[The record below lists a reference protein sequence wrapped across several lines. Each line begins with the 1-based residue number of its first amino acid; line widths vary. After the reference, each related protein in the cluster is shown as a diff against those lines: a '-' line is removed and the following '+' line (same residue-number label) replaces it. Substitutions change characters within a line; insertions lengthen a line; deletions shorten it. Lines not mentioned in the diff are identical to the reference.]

1 MLLAP
6 SAPLSPHSLMAS
18 DSSKK
23 TIFAAMGANLAIAI
37 TKFIAAYITNSSA
50 MISEGI
56 HSFVDTIDQLL
67 LLLGLRMSQKPADDS
82 HPFGYGQ
89 ELYFWTLIVAI
100 FIFAIGGGMS
110 IYEGITHLINPS
122 PLEDPIWNYIVL
134 GVAIIFECFSW
145 TVALK
150 EFLPTKG
157 NQGFWEAIKN
167 SKDPTIFTVLFED
180 SAAIL
185 GLLVAL
191 LGVFLGHLFNN
202 VYFDG
207 IASIII
213 GVILAIV
220 AVLLATE
227 SKGLLVGESANPQTI
242 ANIRSLSKTEPG
254 VQEVIR
260 VLTMQLAPQEVLLNL
275 EIQFS
280 KKLTGEEIASTVDN
294 LEAKIRQKHPEIKQ
308 IFIEAKSL
316 AATRKSSRTA

>member
-1 MLLAP
+1 
-6 SAPLSPHSLMAS
+6 MAT
-18 DSSKK
+18 DSSNK

-37 TKFIAAYITNSSA
+37 TKFIAAAITGSSA

-56 HSFVDTIDQLL
+56 HSVVDTGDQLL
-67 LLLGLRMSQKPADDS
+67 LLLGIRMSQKPADDR

-100 FIFAIGGGMS
+100 LIFAIGGGMS
-110 IYEGITHLINPS
+110 IYEGITHIINPS
-122 PLEDPIWNYIVL
+122 PLKDPMWNYIVL
-134 GVAIIFECFSW
+134 GMAILFEGFSW

-157 NQGFWEAIKN
+157 KQSFWQAIKN
-167 SKDPTIFTVLFED
+167 SKDPTVFTILVED

-185 GLLVAL
+185 GLIVAL
-191 LGVFLGHLFNN
+191 LGIFLGDFFNN

-207 IASIII
+207 IASIVI
-213 GVILAIV
+213 GIILAIV
-220 AVLLATE
+220 AIVLARE

-242 ANIRSLSKTEPG
+242 SNIRSLSKTEPG
-254 VQEVIR
+254 VQEVMR

-280 KKLTGEEIASTVDN
+280 KNLTGEEIALTVES
-294 LEAKIRQKHPEIKQ
+294 LEAKLRQHHPEIKQ

-316 AATRKSSRTA
+316 TATRKSSQYSE

>member
-1 MLLAP
+1 
-6 SAPLSPHSLMAS
+6 MAS

-37 TKFIAAYITNSSA
+37 TKFIAAAITGSSA

-56 HSFVDTIDQLL
+56 HSIVDTADQLL
-67 LLLGLRMSQKPADDS
+67 LLLGIRMSQKPADDS

-89 ELYFWTLIVAI
+89 ELYFWTFIVAI
-100 FIFAIGGGMS
+100 LIFAIGGGMS
-110 IYEGITHLINPS
+110 IYEGITHLINPT
-122 PLEDPIWNYIVL
+122 PLEDPMWNYIVL
-134 GVAIIFECFSW
+134 GVAILFEGFSW
-145 TVALK
+145 TVALR

-157 NQGFWEAIKN
+157 QQNFWQAIKS
-167 SKDPTIFTVLFED
+167 SKDPTVFTVLFED

-191 LGVFLGHLFNN
+191 IGIFLGHLFNN
-202 VYFDG
+202 IYFDG

-213 GVILAIV
+213 GTILAIV
-220 AVLLATE
+220 AVLLAIE

-242 ANIRSLSKTEPG
+242 NNIRSLSTTEPG
-254 VQEVIR
+254 VQKVMR
-260 VLTMQLAPQEVLLNL
+260 VLTMQLAPKEVLLNL
-275 EIQFS
+275 EIQFYQS
-280 KKLTGEEIASTVDN
+280 LTGEEIALTVDK

-316 AATRKSSRTA
+316 ASSRKSTQ

>member
-1 MLLAP
+1 
-6 SAPLSPHSLMAS
+6 MAT
-18 DSSKK
+18 DSSRK

-37 TKFIAAYITNSSA
+37 TKFIAAAITGSSA

-56 HSFVDTIDQLL
+56 HSVVDTGDQLL
-67 LLLGLRMSQKPADDS
+67 LLLGIRMSQKPADDS

-89 ELYFWTLIVAI
+89 ELYFWTFIVAI
-100 FIFAIGGGMS
+100 LIFAIGGGMS

-122 PLEDPIWNYIVL
+122 PLKDPMWNYIVL
-134 GVAIIFECFSW
+134 GIAILFEGFSW

-157 NQGFWEAIKN
+157 KQNFWQAIKN
-167 SKDPTIFTVLFED
+167 SKDPTVFTILVED

-185 GLLVAL
+185 GLIVAL
-191 LGVFLGHLFNN
+191 IGIFLGHLFNN
-202 VYFDG
+202 IYFDG
-207 IASIII
+207 IASIVI
-213 GVILAIV
+213 GIILAIV
-220 AVLLATE
+220 AVVLARE

-242 ANIRSLSKTEPG
+242 TNIRSLSKTEPG

-280 KKLTGEEIASTVDN
+280 KNLTGEEIALTVES
-294 LEAKIRQKHPEIKQ
+294 LEAKLRQHHPEIKQ

-316 AATRKSSRTA
+316 TATRKSFQ

>member
-1 MLLAP
+1 
-6 SAPLSPHSLMAS
+6 MAS
-18 DSSKK
+18 ESSKK

-37 TKFIAAYITNSSA
+37 TKFIAAFITNSSA

-56 HSFVDTIDQLL
+56 HSLVDTIDQLL

-122 PLEDPIWNYIVL
+122 PLEDPMWNYIVL
-134 GVAIIFECFSW
+134 GIAIIFEGFSW
-145 TVALK
+145 TVALR

-157 NQGFWEAIKN
+157 NQSFWEAIKS
-167 SKDPTIFTVLFED
+167 SKDPTVFTVLFED

-185 GLLVAL
+185 GLIVAL
-191 LGVFLGHLFNN
+191 LGVFLGHIFDN

-207 IASIII
+207 VASIII

-280 KKLTGEEIASTVDN
+280 KKLTGEEIASTVEN

-308 IFIEAKSL
+308 IFIEAKSI
-316 AATRKSSRTA
+316 AATRKSSPTA

>member
-1 MLLAP
+1 
-6 SAPLSPHSLMAS
+6 MAS

-23 TIFAAMGANLAIAI
+23 TIFAAMAANLAIAI
-37 TKFIAAYITNSSA
+37 SKFIAAAITGSSA

-56 HSFVDTIDQLL
+56 HSVVDTGDQLL
-67 LLLGLRMSQKPADDS
+67 LLLGIRMSQKPADDR

-100 FIFAIGGGMS
+100 LIFAIGGGMS
-110 IYEGITHLINPS
+110 IYEGITHLIHPS
-122 PLEDPIWNYIVL
+122 PLEDPMWNYIVL
-134 GVAIIFECFSW
+134 GIAILCEGYSW

-157 NQGFWEAIKN
+157 KQNFWQAIKD
-167 SKDPTIFTVLFED
+167 SKDPIVFTVLFED

-185 GLLVAL
+185 GLFVAL
-191 LGVFLGHLFNN
+191 IGIFLGHLFNN

-213 GVILAIV
+213 GIILAIV
-220 AVLLATE
+220 AVLLARE
-227 SKGLLVGESANPQTI
+227 SKGLLVGESASSETI
-242 ANIRSLSKTEPG
+242 ADIRSVSKTEPG

-275 EIQFS
+275 EIRFT
-280 KKLTGEEIASTVDN
+280 KNLTGEEIALTVER
-294 LEAKIRQKHPEIKQ
+294 LEAKLSLKHPEIKQ

-316 AATRKSSRTA
+316 AATRKSSEISQKINVNREN

>member
-1 MLLAP
+1 
-6 SAPLSPHSLMAS
+6 MAT
-18 DSSKK
+18 DSSNK
-23 TIFAAMGANLAIAI
+23 TIYAAMGANLAIAI
-37 TKFIAAYITNSSA
+37 TKFIAAAITGSSA

-56 HSFVDTIDQLL
+56 HSVVDTGDQLL
-67 LLLGLRMSQKPADDS
+67 LLLGISRSQKPADDS

-89 ELYFWTLIVAI
+89 ELYFWTFIVAI
-100 FIFAIGGGMS
+100 LIFAIGGGMS

-134 GVAIIFECFSW
+134 GMAILFEGSSW
-145 TVALK
+145 TIALK

-157 NQGFWEAIKN
+157 KQSFWQAIKN
-167 SKDPTIFTVLFED
+167 SKDPTVFTVLFED

-191 LGVFLGHLFNN
+191 TGIFLGHLFNN

-207 IASIII
+207 VASIII
-213 GVILAIV
+213 GIILAIV
-220 AVLLATE
+220 AVVLARE
-227 SKGLLVGESANPQTI
+227 SKGLLVGESAAPQTI

-260 VLTMQLAPQEVLLNL
+260 VLTMQLAPKEVLLNL

-280 KKLTGEEIASTVDN
+280 KNLTGEEIALTVDN
-294 LEAKIRQKHPEIKQ
+294 LEVKIRQKHPEIKQ

-316 AATRKSSRTA
+316 VAIRKPYQYPQ

>member
-1 MLLAP
+1 
-6 SAPLSPHSLMAS
+6 MAS

-37 TKFIAAYITNSSA
+37 TKFIAAFITNSSA

-56 HSFVDTIDQLL
+56 HSLVDTADQLL
-67 LLLGLRMSQKPADDS
+67 LLLGIHRSQKPADDS

-89 ELYFWTLIVAI
+89 ELYFWTFIVAI

-122 PLEDPIWNYIVL
+122 PLEDPMWNYIVL
-134 GVAIIFECFSW
+134 VVAIFFEGYSW

-157 NQGFWEAIKN
+157 NQSFWQAIKT
-167 SKDPTIFTVLFED
+167 SKDPTVFTVLFED

-191 LGVFLGHLFNN
+191 LGIFLGHWFNN

-213 GVILAIV
+213 GIILAVV

-242 ANIRSLSKTEPG
+242 ANIRSLSKTEPK
-254 VQEVIR
+254 VQEVLRI
-260 VLTMQLAPQEVLLNL
+260 LTMQLAPQEVLLNL

-280 KKLTGEEIASTVDN
+280 RNLTGEEIASTVDS
-294 LEAKIRQKHPEIKQ
+294 LESKIRKKHPEIKQ

-316 AATRKSSRTA
+316 SATRKSSQ

>member
-1 MLLAP
+1 
-6 SAPLSPHSLMAS
+6 MAS
-18 DSSKK
+18 DSSNK

-37 TKFIAAYITNSSA
+37 TKFIAASITGSSA

-56 HSFVDTIDQLL
+56 HSVVDTGDQLV
-67 LLLGLRMSQKPADDS
+67 LLLGIRRSQKPADDS

-89 ELYFWTLIVAI
+89 ELYFWTFIVAI
-100 FIFAIGGGMS
+100 LIFAIGGGMS

-122 PLEDPIWNYIVL
+122 PLEDPKWNYIVL
-134 GVAIIFECFSW
+134 GMAILLEGFSW
-145 TVALK
+145 TVALR

-157 NQGFWEAIKN
+157 KQNFWQAIKN
-167 SKDPTIFTVLFED
+167 SKDPTVFTILCED

-191 LGVFLGHLFNN
+191 IGIFLGHLFNN

-213 GVILAIV
+213 GIILAIV
-220 AVLLATE
+220 AVILARE
-227 SKGLLVGESANPQTI
+227 SKGLLLGESANPQTI
-242 ANIRSLSKTEPG
+242 ANIRYLSKTEPG
-254 VQEVIR
+254 VKEVIR

-280 KKLTGEEIASTVDN
+280 QNLTGEEIALTVES
-294 LEAKIRQKHPEIKQ
+294 LEVKISQKHPEIKQ

-316 AATRKSSRTA
+316 TAARKSSQASQ

>member
-1 MLLAP
+1 
-6 SAPLSPHSLMAS
+6 MAS
-18 DSSKK
+18 DSSRK

-37 TKFIAAYITNSSA
+37 TKFIAAAITGSSA

-56 HSFVDTIDQLL
+56 HSVVDTADQLL
-67 LLLGLRMSQKPADDS
+67 LLLGIRMSQKPADNS

-100 FIFAIGGGMS
+100 LIFAIGGGMS
-110 IYEGITHLINPS
+110 MYEGITHLINPS
-122 PLEDPIWNYIVL
+122 PLENPFWNYIVL
-134 GVAIIFECFSW
+134 GVAILFEGFSW
-145 TVALK
+145 TVALR

-157 NQGFWEAIKN
+157 HQTFWQAIKN
-167 SKDPTIFTVLFED
+167 SKDPTVFTVLFED

-191 LGVFLGHLFNN
+191 LGIFLEHLFNN

-220 AVLLATE
+220 AILLATE

-242 ANIRSLSKTEPG
+242 ANIRSLAKTEPG
-254 VQEVIR
+254 VQDVMR
-260 VLTMQLAPQEVLLNL
+260 LLTMQLGPQEVLLNL
-275 EIQFS
+275 EIRFS
-280 KKLTGEEIASTVDN
+280 KHLSGEQIALTVDS
-294 LEAKIRQKHPEIKQ
+294 LEEKIRQQHPEIKQ

-316 AATRKSSRTA
+316 AAIRKSSQKSQH

>member
-1 MLLAP
+1 
-6 SAPLSPHSLMAS
+6 MAT
-18 DSSKK
+18 DSSQK

-37 TKFIAAYITNSSA
+37 TKFIAASITGSSA

-56 HSFVDTIDQLL
+56 HSVVDTGDQLV
-67 LLLGLRMSQKPADDS
+67 LLLGIRRSQKPADDS

-89 ELYFWTLIVAI
+89 ELYFWTFIVAI
-100 FIFAIGGGMS
+100 LIFAIGGGMS
-110 IYEGITHLINPS
+110 IYEGITHLIHPS
-122 PLEDPIWNYIVL
+122 PLENPKWNYIVL
-134 GVAIIFECFSW
+134 SIAILLEGFSW

-157 NQGFWEAIKN
+157 RQNFWQAIKN
-167 SKDPTIFTVLFED
+167 SKDPTVFTVLFED

-185 GLLVAL
+185 GLFVAL
-191 LGVFLGHLFNN
+191 IGIFLGHLFNN

-213 GVILAIV
+213 GIILAVV
-220 AVLLATE
+220 AVVLARE

-280 KKLTGEEIASTVDN
+280 KNLTGEEIALTVKS
-294 LEAKIRQKHPEIKQ
+294 LELKISQKHPEIKQ

-316 AATRKSSRTA
+316 TAARKFPPNQ

>member
-1 MLLAP
+1 MATD
-6 SAPLSPHSLMAS
+6 SA
-18 DSSKK
+18 KK
-23 TIFAAMGANLAIAI
+23 TIFAAMGSNLAIAI
-37 TKFIAAYITNSSA
+37 TKFIAASITGSSA

-56 HSFVDTIDQLL
+56 HSVVDTGDQLV
-67 LLLGLRMSQKPADDS
+67 LLLGLHKSKKPADDS

-89 ELYFWTLIVAI
+89 ELYFWTFIVAI
-100 FIFAIGGGMS
+100 LIFAIGGGMS

-122 PLEDPIWNYIVL
+122 PLEDPIWNYVVL
-134 GVAIIFECFSW
+134 GIAIILEGFSW
-145 TVALK
+145 TVALR

-157 NQGFWEAIKN
+157 KQNLWQAIKS
-167 SKDPTIFTVLFED
+167 SKDPTVFTVLFED
-180 SAAIL
+180 TAAIL

-191 LGVFLGHLFNN
+191 IGIFLGHLFNN

-220 AVLLATE
+220 AVVLARE

-242 ANIRSLSKTEPG
+242 TNIRYLSKTEPG

-260 VLTMQLAPQEVLLNL
+260 ILTMQLAPYEVLLNL

-280 KKLTGEEIASTVDN
+280 KNLTGEEIALTVES
-294 LEAKIRQKHPEIKQ
+294 LEGKIRKKHPEIKQ

-316 AATRKSSRTA
+316 TAIRKYSQFSQ

>member
-1 MLLAP
+1 
-6 SAPLSPHSLMAS
+6 MAT

-23 TIFAAMGANLAIAI
+23 TIFAAMGSNLAIAI
-37 TKFIAAYITNSSA
+37 TKFIAAAITGSSA

-56 HSFVDTIDQLL
+56 HSIVDTGDQLL

-100 FIFAIGGGMS
+100 LIFAIGGGMS
-110 IYEGITHLINPS
+110 IYEGIIHLTNPS
-122 PLEDPIWNYIVL
+122 PLEDPMWNYIVL
-134 GVAIIFECFSW
+134 GIAIILEGFSW
-145 TVALK
+145 TVALR

-157 NQGFWEAIKN
+157 KQKFWQAIKN
-167 SKDPTIFTVLFED
+167 SKDPTVFTVLFED
-180 SAAIL
+180 TAAIL
-185 GLLVAL
+185 GLIVAF
-191 LGVFLGHLFNN
+191 LGIFLGHLFNN
-202 VYFDG
+202 VYLDG

-213 GVILAIV
+213 GIILAVV
-220 AVLLATE
+220 AVLLARE

-242 ANIRSLSKTEPG
+242 ANIRNLAKTEPR

-260 VLTMQLAPQEVLLNL
+260 ILTMQLAPQEVLLNL

-280 KKLTGEEIASTVDN
+280 KNLTGEEIALTVES
-294 LEAKIRQKHPEIKQ
+294 LEAKISKKHPEIKQ

-316 AATRKSSRTA
+316 AATRKSSQSY

>member
-1 MLLAP
+1 
-6 SAPLSPHSLMAS
+6 MAT

-23 TIFAAMGANLAIAI
+23 TIFAAMGSNLAIAI
-37 TKFIAAYITNSSA
+37 TKFIAASITGSSA

-56 HSFVDTIDQLL
+56 HSVVDTGDQLV
-67 LLLGLRMSQKPADDS
+67 LLLGLHRSQKPADDS

-89 ELYFWTLIVAI
+89 ELYFWTFIVAI
-100 FIFAIGGGMS
+100 LIFAIGGGMS

-134 GVAIIFECFSW
+134 SVAIILEGFSW

-157 NQGFWEAIKN
+157 KQNFWQAIKN
-167 SKDPTIFTVLFED
+167 SKDPTVFTILLED
-180 SAAIL
+180 TAAIL
-185 GLLVAL
+185 GLFVAL
-191 LGVFLGHLFNN
+191 IGIFLGHLFKNL
-202 VYFDG
+202 YFDG

-213 GVILAIV
+213 GIILAIV
-220 AVLLATE
+220 AALLARE

-260 VLTMQLAPQEVLLNL
+260 VLTMQLAPHEVLLNL

-280 KKLTGEEIASTVDN
+280 KNLTGEDIALTVES
-294 LEAKIRQKHPEIKQ
+294 LETKIRQKYPEIKQ

-316 AATRKSSRTA
+316 AATRKYSQPLQ

>member
-1 MLLAP
+1 MVT
-6 SAPLSPHSLMAS
+6 
-18 DSSKK
+18 DSSNK
-23 TIFAAMGANLAIAI
+23 TIYAAMGANLAIAI
-37 TKFIAAYITNSSA
+37 TKFIAASITGSSA

-56 HSFVDTIDQLL
+56 HSIVDTGDQLV
-67 LLLGLRMSQKPADDS
+67 LLLGISRSQKPANDS

-89 ELYFWTLIVAI
+89 ELYFWTFIVAI
-100 FIFAIGGGMS
+100 LIFAIGGGMS

-122 PLEDPIWNYIVL
+122 PLEDPTWNYIVL
-134 GVAIIFECFSW
+134 GIAILLEGYSW

-157 NQGFWEAIKN
+157 KQNFWQAIKN
-167 SKDPTIFTVLFED
+167 SKDPTVFTVLFED

-185 GLLVAL
+185 GLFVAL
-191 LGVFLGHLFNN
+191 IGIFLGHLFNN

-213 GVILAIV
+213 GIILAIV
-220 AVLLATE
+220 AVVLARE
-227 SKGLLVGESANPQTI
+227 SKGLLVGESADPQTI

-254 VQEVIR
+254 VKEVIR

-275 EIQFS
+275 EIQFYS
-280 KKLTGEEIASTVDN
+280 NLTGEEIALTVES
-294 LEAKIRQKHPEIKQ
+294 LEAKISQKHPEIKQ

-316 AATRKSSRTA
+316 TAARKSYQSSQ